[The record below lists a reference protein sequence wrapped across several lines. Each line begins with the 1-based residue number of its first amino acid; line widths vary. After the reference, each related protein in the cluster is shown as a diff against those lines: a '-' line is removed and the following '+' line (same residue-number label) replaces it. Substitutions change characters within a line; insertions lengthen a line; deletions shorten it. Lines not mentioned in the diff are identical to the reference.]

1 MVKRLLQF
9 FNSEIKG
16 LHEAAYLLA
25 FFAILSQIL
34 ALGRDKLLA
43 YFFGASHTLDI
54 YYAAFRI
61 PDLIFVTI
69 ASVVSA
75 SVLVPFFIERREKDA
90 DQGKKFIDDVFS
102 VFFIS
107 MVVVSA
113 ISFFLVPIVLP
124 ILLPGFKFDA
134 NFGELVS
141 ATRML
146 LLSPFFLGLSNFFSS
161 ITQMQRRFLVYAISP
176 LLYNVGIII
185 GIVLL
190 YPMFGLQGLF
200 AGVILGAIMH
210 MGIQI
215 PFIIQKRMF
224 PKLLFSINWNSIWKV
239 IKLSLPRTI
248 TLSANQLASFFLIAL
263 ASIMAG
269 GSISVFTL
277 AFNLQSVPL
286 TIIGVSYSSA
296 VFPTLAG
303 FFVRGDRNA
312 FLNQMAVSA
321 RHIIFWSAPIIVLFV
336 ILRAQIVRVIYG
348 AGNFDWSDTRLTAAV
363 LALFTLSV
371 AGQSLI
377 LLFVRAYY
385 AEGATRRPLVINV
398 ISALSI
404 MALGYGLTKL
414 FFASPTFQYILE
426 DMFRVSGQ
434 NGTSVLVLPLAYSL
448 GVLLNTVFHWWM
460 FERDYPG
467 FTKHVSKT
475 LFQSAAAALIMGVA
489 TYEALNIFDK
499 IFSLS
504 KISGVFLQGFC
515 AGIIGIVVCIAV
527 LLILK
532 NAEIREVWQTLHH
545 KFWKE
550 KVIVPDTEHL

>member
-224 PKLLFSINWNSIWKV
+224 PKLLFYINWNSIWKV

-515 AGIIGIVVCIAV
+515 AGIIGIIVCIAV

>member
-224 PKLLFSINWNSIWKV
+224 PKLLFYINWNSIWKV

>member
-515 AGIIGIVVCIAV
+515 AGIIGIIVCIAV